1 MIFKEERVLKSK
13 KTFLMIYDNAKLLK
27 NLKVVPMVEDFL
39 LKRKLNKS
47 LPGIFVYC
55 MIF

>member
-13 KTFLMIYDNAKLLK
+13 KTFLMIYDNAKSLK